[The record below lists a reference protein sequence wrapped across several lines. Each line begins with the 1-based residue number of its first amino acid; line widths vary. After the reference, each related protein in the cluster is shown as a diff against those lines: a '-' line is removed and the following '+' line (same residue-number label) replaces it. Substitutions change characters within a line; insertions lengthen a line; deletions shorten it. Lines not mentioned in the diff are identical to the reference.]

1 MRAKTPH
8 VGHALNAHEV
18 DIQVGCKYG
27 SPDCAPGKPMNA
39 PSAEIGA
46 SISDIE
52 TSALALDLDAFDD
65 NAA

>member
-27 SPDCAPGKPMNA
+27 NRDCAPGNPMNP

-52 TSALALDLDAFDD
+52 TSALVLDLGAFDH